1 MSKYIAPKHDKIS
14 HPALIQHHQSHKNQI
29 CHEKITHANDDTR
42 CTTTKTKTYSHVRRR
57 TNLQKDVGAENK
69 REENLVSLHER
80 ATHVTVETV
89 RKVVGQVA
97 QATLDNLRL
106 VAARSN
112 QHANRY
118 RIGTRIERLYI
129 ATQHSTRM
137 TSADGRSTKGQQSHI

>member
-1 MSKYIAPKHDKIS
+1 MTSSLDRGGGGLRRHIAGE
-14 HPALIQHHQSHKNQI
+14 QEG
-29 CHEKITHANDDTR
+29 EKEF
-42 CTTTKTKTYSHVRRR
+42 VF
-57 TNLQKDVGAENK
+57 LE
-69 REENLVSLHER
+69 ER
-80 ATHVTVETV
+80 ATDVTVETV